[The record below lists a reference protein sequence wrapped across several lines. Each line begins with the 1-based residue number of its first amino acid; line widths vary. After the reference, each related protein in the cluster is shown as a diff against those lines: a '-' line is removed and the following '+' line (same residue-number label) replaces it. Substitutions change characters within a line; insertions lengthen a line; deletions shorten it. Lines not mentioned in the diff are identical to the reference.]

1 LTRKRGCQTFPR
13 AKLFP
18 FSLKFD
24 YSRFV

>member
-1 LTRKRGCQTFPR
+1 LTRKRGCQTLPR